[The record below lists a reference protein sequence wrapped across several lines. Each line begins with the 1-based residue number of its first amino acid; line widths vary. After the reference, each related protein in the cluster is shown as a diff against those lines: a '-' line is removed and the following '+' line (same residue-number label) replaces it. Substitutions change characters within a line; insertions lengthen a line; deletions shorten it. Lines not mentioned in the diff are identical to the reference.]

1 MNNDINNIP
10 SREAKN
16 KELYKTIKKN
26 EVQNF
31 KINSNSTIID
41 ENNEFIDIEELQRTL
56 HKRYNAEEPK
66 ANTIKYN
73 KEVKELKDE
82 EHDREFDINILL
94 EQAKDKKEV
103 NYEVDRL
110 KKIRT
115 DQFEILNSLD
125 IEEEEEILDDELA
138 SLIGT
143 ISSNEDIDPLGLL
156 ANLEGTQEQQIQEED
171 KPKFGLED
179 TVELLE
185 INDEE
190 TTEEASTEEESFDED
205 LFEEESI
212 NNDQIKEEIIEELED
227 EVTEEPILV
236 SEDTIAITDLDDT
249 IINEEY
255 QEFIE
260 EKIIDNDDDFL
271 EDEDFSDEKIDQIIE
286 EAEQTVQEIENKF
299 DADKGDDYSFKDIE
313 SKKTN
318 KIIVLLE
325 VILAI
330 IILFGVFYL
339 LNGIFEWI

>member
-1 MNNDINNIP
+1 MNNDINDIP

-41 ENNEFIDIEELQRTL
+41 ENNEVINIEELQRTL
-56 HKRYNAEEPK
+56 HKRYNDKEPK

-103 NYEVDRL
+103 NYKVDRL

-125 IEEEEEILDDELA
+125 IEEEEILDDELA

-190 TTEEASTEEESFDED
+190 TIEETST
-205 LFEEESI
+205 EEESI

-227 EVTEEPILV
+227 EVIEEPILV

-260 EKIIDNDDDFL
+260 EKIIDNDNNFL
-271 EDEDFSDEKIDQIIE
+271 EDEDLSDEKIDQIIE
-286 EAEQTVQEIENKF
+286 EAEQTIQEIENKF
-299 DADKGDDYSFKDIE
+299 DADKEDDYSFKDIE

>member
-1 MNNDINNIP
+1 MNNDINDIP

-41 ENNEFIDIEELQRTL
+41 ENNEVINIEELQRTL
-56 HKRYNAEEPK
+56 HKRYNDKEPK

-103 NYEVDRL
+103 NYKVDRL

-125 IEEEEEILDDELA
+125 IEEEEILDDELA

-190 TTEEASTEEESFDED
+190 TIEEPST
-205 LFEEESI
+205 EEESI

-227 EVTEEPILV
+227 EVIEEPILV

-260 EKIIDNDDDFL
+260 EKIIDNDNNFL
-271 EDEDFSDEKIDQIIE
+271 EDEDLSDEKIDQIIE
-286 EAEQTVQEIENKF
+286 EAEQTIQEIENKF
-299 DADKGDDYSFKDIE
+299 DADKEDDYSFKDIE

>member
-41 ENNEFIDIEELQRTL
+41 ENNEVINIEELQRTL
-56 HKRYNAEEPK
+56 HKRYNDKEPK

-125 IEEEEEILDDELA
+125 IEEEEILDDELA

-190 TTEEASTEEESFDED
+190 TIEETST
-205 LFEEESI
+205 EEESI

-227 EVTEEPILV
+227 EVIEEPILV

-260 EKIIDNDDDFL
+260 EKIIDNDNDFL
-271 EDEDFSDEKIDQIIE
+271 EDEDLSDEKIDQIIE
-286 EAEQTVQEIENKF
+286 EAEQTIQEIENKF
-299 DADKGDDYSFKDIE
+299 DADKEDDYSFKDIE